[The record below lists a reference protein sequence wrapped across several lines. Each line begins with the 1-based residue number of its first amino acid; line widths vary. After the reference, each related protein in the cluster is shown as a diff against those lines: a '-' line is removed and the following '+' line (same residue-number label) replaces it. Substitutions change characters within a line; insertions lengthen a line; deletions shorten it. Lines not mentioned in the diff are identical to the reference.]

1 MPEIQNPNLQSGGP
15 GDKRGGDFSSLI
27 LMGFL
32 AVAIFLGFQYF
43 ERPKTPAPQPAQQQQ
58 QSQSQ
63 QAANPA
69 QSASGS
75 SAAPAAAAQ
84 SVATPTI
91 AAASQSTTIVD
102 NPDYRIE
109 FTNKGALVK
118 HWILKHY
125 NDSSGHPLDMV
136 QQQASDRFGFPL
148 SLFTYEPALSAQLNQ
163 ALYKASAT
171 GTLKAPAQITFHYAQ
186 NGVDVVKTFTFGAD
200 YVIHAAVQVRQNGQP
215 VRALLAW
222 PAGLGDQEEFQGHSS
237 IPGLRRT
244 PSTFDWS
251 IEGKSDSESASKV
264 SNNATLEGDYQYA
277 ATADLYFAAAFLPD
291 DPAAGHR
298 RHAAQEPSTCPPTS
312 PIPTARRSPPT

>member
-1 MPEIQNPNLQSGGP
+1 M
-15 GDKRGGDFSSLI
+15 
-27 LMGFL
+27 
-32 AVAIFLGFQYF
+32 
-43 ERPKTPAPQPAQQQQ
+43 
-58 QSQSQ
+58 
-63 QAANPA
+63 
-69 QSASGS
+69 
-75 SAAPAAAAQ
+75 
-84 SVATPTI
+84 
-91 AAASQSTTIVD
+91 
-102 NPDYRIE
+102 
-109 FTNKGALVK
+109 
-118 HWILKHY
+118 
-125 NDSSGHPLDMV
+125 
-136 QQQASDRFGFPL
+136 
-148 SLFTYEPALSAQLNQ
+148 NQ

-264 SNNATLEGDYQYA
+264 SNNATIEGDYQYA

-291 DPAAGHR
+291 DPQQATIVTLHKSIDLPTNLSNPNSEKKPADVIGLAVGETNRQHRPAPLRRAQADGPGLEHPFHR
-298 RHAAQEPSTCPPTS
+298 R
-312 PIPTARRSPPT
+312 